1 MNIQDNQDKQDKFD
15 ININKIVDNIWNS
28 QVYRFLL
35 G

>member
-1 MNIQDNQDKQDKFD
+1 MDIQDKQDKQDKFD